1 MSRRPPTIDMLL
13 PLSPHARPA
22 RFALRMAWREMR
34 AAWRHFLAFFVCVA
48 LGVGA
53 LVGVGSFAASLDRTL
68 ARESRAL
75 MGGDL
80 ELRSARPLDPQA
92 EARVAHLAGAGAT
105 LTRIRELVSMV
116 RHPGRGAALLVELKA
131 VETAYPLYGRLE
143 REPDRPLAELLGP
156 DGALVEEGLLTRLG
170 LRVGDSLLIG
180 AARFTIAGILRR
192 EPDRA
197 ASVFT
202 LGPRV
207 LIGAAGLPRTG
218 LIQLGSRVRY
228 RTLVRLPDTRPA
240 ATVAEALGRDLGEP
254 AVRIATADEAQP
266 GLRRFFGQLT
276 MYLGLVGLVSL
287 LVGGIGVAAAVRSF
301 VRTKLISIAVLKV
314 VGGTSRLLVST
325 YALQALL
332 LGALGSAAGVG
343 LGLGVQALLVPLLAG
358 FVPFEIEARP
368 SALVAA
374 RGVLMGVLV
383 TLLCAL
389 WPLLEVRRVRPAILL
404 RHPVETWRG
413 ARRPWLA
420 AVLIAAGLAALSLWQ
435 AGSLKIGGVFV
446 GAAGLA
452 LCLLAL
458 AGRGVGAL
466 ARRLPRLP
474 SLAARHGLANLHRP
488 GSDTAGVVVALG
500 IGVMLVV
507 VVAVLERGLTRQL
520 DHERRREAPS
530 FFFVDIQPDQV
541 DGFVQAVTRL
551 DGGTPPTVT
560 PVVRARLAAVG
571 GRPVT
576 PAARHGRAE
585 DTWHLTREYALTFSN
600 APPPT
605 NAIVRGRWWT
615 ANEAAERPRI
625 SVEEEIARRLE
636 VDVGG
641 TLTFDVQG
649 VRIDAEV
656 MSLRRVDWQSLST
669 NFFVVFSAGALDG
682 APVTYIATARVP
694 RAVEAQLQDAVAA
707 AFPNVT
713 AIPVRDV
720 LDRVLRVLDHI
731 GLAIRVIALF
741 VIGAGLVVMAGA
753 LQTSRAQRLHE
764 SVLLRTLGASRGVV
778 ARVFAVEYA
787 CLGVAAGI
795 GGSALAALLA
805 WIVLVFLLDVP
816 PTFEPAALAG
826 GALGAVALAVAVGW
840 LGTFRLL
847 GQKPLPVLRG
857 E

>member
-1 MSRRPPTIDMLL
+1 
-13 PLSPHARPA
+13 
-22 RFALRMAWREMR
+22 MAWRETR
-34 AAWRHFLAFFVCVA
+34 AAWRHFLALFACVA

-68 ARESRAL
+68 AREARAL
-75 MGGDL
+75 MGGDV
-80 ELRSARPLDPQA
+80 ELRSARPLDA
-92 EARVAHLAGAGAT
+92 DTRARVARLAGAGAT
-105 LTRIRELVSMV
+105 VTRIRELVSMV
-116 RHPGRGAALLVELKA
+116 RQPGPGRALLVELKA
-131 VETAYPLYGRLE
+131 VEPAYPLYGRLE
-143 REPDRPLAELLGP
+143 REPDRPLAELIGG
-156 DGALVEEGLLTRLG
+156 DGALVEEPLLARLG

-180 AARFTIAGILRR
+180 AARFTITGVLRR

-197 ASVFT
+197 AGAFT

-207 LIGAAGLPRTG
+207 LIAAAGLDRTG
-218 LIQLGSRVRY
+218 LVQPGSRVRH
-228 RTLVRLPDTRPA
+228 RLLVRLPEASPA
-240 ATVAEALGRDLGEP
+240 RAVADALGRDLAEP
-254 AVRIATADEAQP
+254 AVRIVTAEEAQP
-266 GLRRFFGQLT
+266 GLRRFFSQLT
-276 MYLGLVGLVSL
+276 TYLGLVGLVSL

-301 VRTKLISIAVLKV
+301 VRTKLVPIAVLKV
-314 VGGTSRLLVST
+314 IGGTSSQLVAT
-325 YALQALL
+325 YALQSLL
-332 LGALGSAAGVG
+332 LGALGSVAGVG

-358 FVPFEIEARP
+358 FVPFEIEIAP

-374 RGVLMGVLV
+374 RGVMMGVLV
-383 TLLCAL
+383 TLLSAL
-389 WPLLEVRRVRPAILL
+389 WPLLEVRQVRPAILL
-404 RHPVETWRG
+404 RHPIDAWRG
-413 ARRPWLA
+413 ARRPWLVA
-420 AVLIAAGLAALSLWQ
+420 LLIATSLATLSVWQ
-435 AGSLKIGGVFV
+435 AGSFKTGGVFV

-458 AGRGVGAL
+458 TGRGIQLL

-488 GSDTAGVVVALG
+488 GNDAAGVVVALG

-507 VVAVLERGLTRQL
+507 SVAVLERALARQL

-541 DGFVQAVTRL
+541 EGFVQAVARL
-551 DGGTPPTVT
+551 DGGAPPVVT

-571 GRPVT
+571 GRAVT
-576 PAARHGRAE
+576 PAARRGRAE
-585 DTWHLTREYALTFSN
+585 DTWHLTREYALTFTET
-600 APPPT
+600 PPPAS
-605 NAIVRGRWWT
+605 AIVRGRWWT
-615 ANEAAERPRI
+615 PAEAAERPRI
-625 SVEEEIARRLE
+625 SVEEEIARRLA

-641 TLTFDVQG
+641 TLTFDIQG
-649 VRIDAEV
+649 VKIDAEV
-656 MSLRRVDWQSLST
+656 MSLRRVDWQSLSA

-694 RAVEAQLQDAVAA
+694 RPAEARLQDAVAA

-731 GLAIRVIALF
+731 GLAIRVVALF

-764 SVLLRTLGASRGVV
+764 SVLLKTLGASRGAV

-787 CLGVAAGI
+787 CLGVTAGI

-805 WIVLVFLLDVP
+805 WIVLEFVLDVP
-816 PTFEPAALAG
+816 PTFEPAPLVAGVLA
-826 GALGAVALAVAVGW
+826 AVALSAAVGG
-840 LGTFRLL
+840 LATFRLL
-847 GQKPLPVLRG
+847 GHRPLPVLRG